1 MRFSLR
7 KKMFR
12 MMLLVAVI
20 IYVLAVFSIL
30 AVLYQSGLTI
40 YDEKISNL
48 KTSASLIEQNLK
60 TIEEVSFRIFR
71 DDNLQ
76 YSFSQIEDQA
86 VTDKYQLN
94 KLKTAIVEDA
104 MPYLTQM
111 NSIIGIS
118 FYDSSGEPLTSYQ
131 TDDGIQIPPELD
143 PLNADGAR
151 R

>member
-1 MRFSLR
+1 VRFSLR

-86 VTDKYQLN
+86 VTDK
-94 KLKTAIVEDA
+94 
-104 MPYLTQM
+104 
-111 NSIIGIS
+111 IS
-118 FYDSSGEPLTSYQ
+118 AQ
-131 TDDGIQIPPELD
+131 Q
-143 PLNADGAR
+143 A
-151 R
+151 